1 MYMMAAGTTLQRLQL
16 LPCRMPVLFK
26 PGVATAYGLAD
37 MLSSTTQPWH
47 QIGTGC
53 EGNQIR

>member
-37 MLSSTTQPWH
+37 MLSYRTHAALASDWH
-47 QIGTGC
+47 
-53 EGNQIR
+53 RV